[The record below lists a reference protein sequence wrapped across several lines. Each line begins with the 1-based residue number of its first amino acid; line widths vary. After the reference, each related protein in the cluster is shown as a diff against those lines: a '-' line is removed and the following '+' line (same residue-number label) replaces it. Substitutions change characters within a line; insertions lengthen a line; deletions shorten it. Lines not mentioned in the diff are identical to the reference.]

1 MYNRLF
7 LKMKFSTLLCVLICF
22 TTSIFGNQTLINYG
36 ASWKFLDNGTNQG
49 TAWYGVAF
57 NDAAWISGASEL
69 GYGDGDETTII
80 NGGCTP
86 VATCSPKY
94 ITSYFRK
101 NIVIADKSIY
111 TNFQFNIMRDD
122 GVVVYVNGVEVYR
135 NNMPAGAILFST
147 LASVAA
153 ADDGNTAQTITIN
166 GTNFVNG
173 NNVIAVEIHQSANNS
188 SDVSFDL
195 ELIGIGGEILVP
207 FGGVWKY
214 NDSGTNLG
222 NTWSATG
229 FNDASWLSGA
239 AQLGYGDGDEATVV
253 SAGCVPVATCSPKF
267 VTTYFRK
274 SINIPDVSVFS
285 SFNLKLKRDDGAI
298 VFVNGTEVY
307 RTNLAL
313 GPILFNTLASNAT
326 DDGNTDQIFN
336 LGIGNFVTGTN
347 VIAVEIHQSTLAS
360 SDISFDLEINGLNTP
375 PTPIISRG
383 PYLQLGTPTSLIV
396 RWRTDIASSSKV
408 NFGTILGGL
417 TNSVIDNSIVTEH
430 IIQLTGLLPNTKYF
444 YDIGTSTTVL
454 QGDANNY
461 FISPVANG
469 TQKKT
474 SIWVTGDCGNNSTN
488 QRNVRDQYATFRG
501 TNYTDLWLLLGDN
514 AYNSGLETEYQTNFF
529 DQYKNDMLKK
539 TVLWPCPGNH
549 DYANNVT
556 RQNDHNVP
564 YFTIFSLPTAGE
576 AGGVPSGTEA
586 FYSFDYGNIH
596 FLALDSYGKEG
607 NTFRLYDTLGPQV
620 VWIKNDLLANTKK
633 WVIAYWHHPPYT
645 MGSHNSD
652 SEGEL
657 ISIRQNFIQ
666 ILERMGVDLILNG
679 HSHSYERSYLLN
691 GHYGSENTFNLASHA
706 VSNSS
711 AKYDGSMNSCPY
723 IKNGI
728 APKGT
733 VYVLSGSAGQ
743 LGGVQ
748 GSFPHS
754 AMYYSNTTQGGS
766 LYLEVDDNRLDA
778 KWVGADGVIRDQFT
792 MEKESGKVFNI
803 INPPGN
809 PTTITA
815 SFIGNYL
822 WTPNGETTRTITIAP
837 SSPTT
842 YSVSDNFNCVTDVF
856 NIQTDVLPLELISFE
871 GEEVLTK
878 IKLNWKTASE
888 VNVLKIVLEKSNDAI
903 HFFEIY
909 HTPTKGNTNGSLYET
924 FDLFPYNGKNYYR
937 LKIIDEDGSFKY
949 SKVISVDFDN
959 NEVEDILVYP
969 NPSKNIFY
977 IQTRNLGNEEVNLSV
992 YNPEGQRV
1000 LYEGKVLI
1008 PFNNYLTMDLS
1019 QLAAGI
1025 YVIKMESRSQTFM
1038 QKIIKE

>member
-1 MYNRLF
+1 MKIVKLF
-7 LKMKFSTLLCVLICF
+7 LLLICF
-22 TTSIFGNQTLINYG
+22 STSIFANQTLINYG
-36 ASWKFLDNGTNQG
+36 ATWKYLDNGSNQG
-49 TAWYGVAF
+49 TAWYGVTF
-57 NDAAWISGASEL
+57 NDGTWISGASEL
-69 GYGDGDETTII
+69 GYGDGDETTVI

-86 VATCSPKY
+86 IATCSPKF

-101 NIVIADKSIY
+101 SISIADKSIY

-122 GVVVYVNGVEVYR
+122 GVVIYVNGIEVFR
-135 NNMPAGAILFST
+135 NNMPTGAISYTT
-147 LASVAA
+147 LATAA
-153 ADDGNTAQTITIN
+153 ATDDGNTAQTITID

-173 NNVIAVEIHQSANNS
+173 NNIIAVEMHQSANNS
-188 SDVSFDL
+188 SDLTFDL
-195 ELIGIGGEILVP
+195 ELIGIGGENLVS
-207 FGGVWKY
+207 FGSVWKY
-214 NDSGTNLG
+214 NDLGVNLG
-222 NTWSATG
+222 TTWSATG
-229 FNDASWLSGA
+229 FNDASWLSGV
-239 AQLGYGDGDEATVV
+239 AQLGYGDGDEATLVG
-253 SAGCVPVATCSPKF
+253 AGCTPVATCSPKF
-267 VTTYFRK
+267 ITTYFRK
-274 SINIPDVSVFS
+274 SINIADVSIFS

-298 VFVNGTEVY
+298 VYVNGTEVY

-313 GPILFNTLASNAT
+313 GTISFNTLASNAT
-326 DDGNTDQIFN
+326 DDGNTNQIFN
-336 LGIGNFVTGTN
+336 LGLGYFVTGTN
-347 VIAVEIHQSTLAS
+347 IIAVEIHQTTLAS
-360 SDISFDLEINGLNTP
+360 SDISFDLEVNGLNTAP
-375 PTPIISRG
+375 DPLISRG
-383 PYLQLGTPTSLIV
+383 PYLQLATPTSLIV

-408 NFGTILGGL
+408 NFGTSLGGL
-417 TNSVIDNSIVTEH
+417 TNSVMDNTLVTEH
-430 IIQLTGLLPNTKYF
+430 IIQLTGLTPNTKYF
-444 YDIGTSTTVL
+444 YDIGTNSSVL
-454 QGDANNY
+454 QGDANNF

-488 QRNVRDQYATFRG
+488 QRNVRDQYAAFKG

-549 DYANNVT
+549 DYANNAT
-556 RQNDHNVP
+556 RQDDHNIP
-564 YFTIFSLPTAGE
+564 YYNIFSLPTSAE
-576 AGGVPSGTEA
+576 AGGIPSGTEA

-596 FLALDSYGKEG
+596 FLALDSYGRES

-620 VWIKNDLLANTKK
+620 IWLKNDLLANTKK
-633 WVIAYWHHPPYT
+633 WVIAFWHHPPYT

-666 ILERMGVDLILNG
+666 ILERLGVDLILNG

-691 GHYGSENTFNLASHA
+691 GHYGLENTFNLASHA
-706 VSNSS
+706 ISNSS
-711 AKYDGSMNSCPY
+711 AKYDGSINSCPY

-743 LGGVQ
+743 LGGAQ

-822 WTPNGETTRTITIAP
+822 WTPNGETTRTINISP

-842 YSVSDNFNCVTDVF
+842 FSVSDNFNCITDVF
-856 NIQTDVLPLELISFE
+856 NIQTDVLPLELIRFE
-871 GEEVLTK
+871 GEKVFSR
-878 IKLNWKTASE
+878 IKLNWQTASE
-888 VNVLKIVLEKSNDAI
+888 VNVSKIVLEKSVDAI
-903 HFFEIY
+903 HFFEIFQ
-909 HTPTKGNTNGSLYET
+909 TPTKGTTNGSNYET
-924 FDLFPYNGKNYYR
+924 FDFFPLMGKNYFR
-937 LKIIDEDGSFKY
+937 LKIIDKDGTYNY
-949 SKVISVDFDN
+949 SKIISVDFN
-959 NEVEDILVYP
+959 NNQAEEILVFP

-977 IQTRNLGNEEVNLSV
+977 IQTRNFEEEEINLSV
-992 YNPEGQRV
+992 FNLEGRSV
-1000 LYEGKVLI
+1000 YTIENTKI
-1008 PFNNYLTMDLS
+1008 PLNNYLAMDLS
-1019 QLAAGI
+1019 KL
-1025 YVIKMESRSQTFM
+1025 ESGLYMLKFECKSQVFI
-1038 QKIIKE
+1038 QKIIKD